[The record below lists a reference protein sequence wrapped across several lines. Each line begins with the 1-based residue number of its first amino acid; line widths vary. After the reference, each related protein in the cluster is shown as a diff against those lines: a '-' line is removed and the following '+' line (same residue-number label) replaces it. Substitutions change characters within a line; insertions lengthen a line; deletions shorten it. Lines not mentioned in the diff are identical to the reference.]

1 MTHRRLKV
9 VRLGGLQATHPKAQ
23 PFHIDTVAGSAAAGG
38 AADAQQASGRTA
50 FANYE
55 QGSVPLLFA

>member
-1 MTHRRLKV
+1 MTTHRRLKV

-38 AADAQQASGRTA
+38 AADAQQASGGTSL
-50 FANYE
+50 
-55 QGSVPLLFA
+55 GICWS